1 MCKSPETT
9 YIALCSC
16 LLLFH
21 SSSVLFKP
29 QVGNLW
35 PLIGLSLPHIED
47 VQPHRMLNS
56 WPRYSQ

>member
-1 MCKSPETT
+1 MCRPKTT

-16 LLLFH
+16 RLLFH

-35 PLIGLSLPHIED
+35 PLIGLSLPHIEY
-47 VQPHRMLNS
+47 VRPHRMLNS
-56 WPRYSQ
+56 WP